1 MRRRRGKL
9 RNRERKIN
17 ETNSEEGKEV
27 NRRKGR
33 RGVLEGER
41 RLCPSFEGLGAEQPR
56 LSLQRWSVLRKLVV

>member
-9 RNRERKIN
+9 RNKERKIN

-33 RGVLEGER
+33 RGVLEGAKKEEKESGDYAPHLKALER
-41 RLCPSFEGLGAEQPR
+41 SSQD
-56 LSLQRWSVLRKLVV
+56 

>member
-33 RGVLEGER
+33 RGVLEGAEKGEKESGDYAPHSKALER
-41 RLCPSFEGLGAEQPR
+41 SSRD
-56 LSLQRWSVLRKLVV
+56 